1 MDYVPAR
8 ALFHTAPRC
17 VEVRERP
24 VPPPAAG
31 EVLVRTLRSGI
42 SGGTERLVYR
52 GEVPAEL
59 ALDDAIGALGGT
71 FSYPFAYGYACVGEV
86 AESGQLVFAFHPH
99 QDVFAAREDEL
110 IPLPAVDPASATLYP
125 LVETALQVTL
135 DAGTGYRDRA
145 IVLGAG
151 VLGLLTALLLER
163 AGWRPLIA
171 EPQAWRRALAGRLG
185 ATAVAPEELAES
197 SVPLVIDASGN
208 PDAPAMALDLL
219 AHEGTLLIASWFGTK
234 PVMLPLGGAFH
245 RRRLIIRS
253 TQVSTIPARLSG
265 TWSRARRRQETVAL
279 LAGLPL
285 AELCTHVFAFG
296 SAAEAFRA
304 VDEGIPGLMHAVL
317 DYDRSAT
324 GDL

>member
-1 MDYVPAR
+1 
-8 ALFHTAPRC
+8 
-17 VEVRERP
+17 VEVRELP

-59 ALDDAIGALGGT
+59 ALDDAIGALDGT

-135 DAGTGYRDRA
+135 DAGTGYRDRV

-163 AGWRPLIA
+163 AGWRPLIV
-171 EPQAWRRALAGRLG
+171 EPRAWRRALADRLG
-185 ATAVAPEELAES
+185 ATAVAPEELAEG

-208 PDAPAMALDLL
+208 PGAPAMALDLL
-219 AHEGTLLIASWFGTK
+219 AQEGTLLIASWFGTK
-234 PVMLPLGGAFH
+234 PVVLPLGGAFH

-265 TWSRARRRQETVAL
+265 TWSRARRRRETVEL
-279 LAGLPL
+279 MAGLPL

-296 SAAEAFRA
+296 NAAEAFRA

-317 DYDRSAT
+317 DYDRSVT